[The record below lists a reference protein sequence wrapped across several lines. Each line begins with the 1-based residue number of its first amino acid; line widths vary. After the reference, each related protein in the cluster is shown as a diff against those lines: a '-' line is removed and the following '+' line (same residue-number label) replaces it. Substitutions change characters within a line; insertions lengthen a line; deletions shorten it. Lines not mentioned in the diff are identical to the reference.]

1 MKWWTM
7 RSSPNLLDIRK
18 LGKVFAANG
27 SHKSVLKNV
36 DFRLGMKE
44 SLAVVG
50 PSGCGKSTLM
60 LIVAGLIPASEG
72 RVELDGE
79 TLTGPD
85 HRIAL
90 VLQEYGLFPWKTTEM
105 NITLGA
111 RMRKIDVPE
120 KAVERLKKELGIE
133 GLDRL
138 YPHQISGGPAPAG
151 RPRPRAFARSQAA
164 HPGRAVRGRGHDHSA
179 SASRATSSTCFTLED
194 FSFILVTH
202 NIEEAVYLGQRIAVM
217 DDGVPAKID
226 IIDNPGFGNV
236 DFRESPE
243 FFRRTSRL
251 RRMLGKSSRS

>member
-1 MKWWTM
+1 MG
-7 RSSPNLLDIRK
+7 SSPNLLDVRG
-18 LGKVFAANG
+18 LGKAFAANG
-27 SHKSVLKNV
+27 SKKPVLKNV
-36 DFRLGMKE
+36 DFLLGMKE

-72 RVELDGE
+72 QVVLDGE
-79 TLTGPD
+79 TLSGPD
-85 HRIAL
+85 RKIAL
-90 VLQEYGLFPWKTTEM
+90 VLQEYGLFPWKTTEE

-111 RMRKIDVPE
+111 RMRKIEVPK
-120 KAVERLKKELGIE
+120 KAVEQLKKELGIE

-138 YPHQISGGPAPAG
+138 YPHQISGGQRQRVALA
-151 RPRPRAFARSQAA
+151 RALLLDPKLLILDEPFA
-164 HPGRAVRGRGHDHSA
+164 AVDMITRERLQSHLLDLFHTRG
-179 SASRATSSTCFTLED
+179 

-251 RRMLGKSSRS
+251 RRMLGKSSGS